1 MTIELDEKTQTLL
14 NQMLKFKS
22 LKSRRV
28 ILLS

>member
-14 NQMLKFKS
+14 NQMLKFKF
-22 LKSRRV
+22 LKSKRV